1 MREANAII
9 RLDID
14 ELLGPAEQRL
24 SGDLDASDWDDETRQ
39 FRLHYQPVINTA
51 NGRMIAVKALL
62 RWEHPFFG
70 TLTPRRFVPLVLNAG
85 RMLDIGEAVLRR
97 AAIDLRNWQSA
108 GCDGIRIDIELI
120 QSQFY
125 DPQLPGKLRAVLAHY
140 DVPPETIC
148 LQISEAIL
156 RQNATA
162 NLAILEQLAHC
173 GVGLA
178 LTNFGAGAFAVNAL
192 QPFPFNRVN
201 IGATFVQD
209 MVTIADDAAMAEQIF
224 AALHGFGMRI
234 GADGVETAN
243 EYALLRQY
251 RCDEVQG
258 PYFFRAMPADG
269 ILSLLEQGAALAEVA
284 LLPNRPRSLLL
295 VDEDPNILAAL
306 KRLLLPDHYNIAT
319 AAGGEQALELLGLHR
334 FDVILCAQRMSGMSG
349 TEFFA
354 QTYHNGQDSVRLLL
368 AGAPDI
374 AAVIDAVNAGTVDK
388 FLVKPWND
396 AQMRAHVA
404 QAFRHKELSD
414 ENRRLNLEVH
424 TATQRL
430 AQVRQELEALQ
441 RHVLA
446 REGIAAL

>member
-1 MREANAII
+1 VREAHPTI

-14 ELLGPAEQRL
+14 ELLGPPDQRRP
-24 SGDLDASDWDDETRQ
+24 GDPANDWDDETRQ
-39 FRLHYQPVINTA
+39 FRLHYQPVINTG
-51 NGRMIAVKALL
+51 NGRMVAVKALL
-62 RWEHPFFG
+62 RWEHPLFG

-97 AAIDLRNWQSA
+97 AAIDLRRWQAA
-108 GCDGIRIDIELI
+108 GCDGVRIDIELI

-125 DPQLPGKLRAVLAHY
+125 DPQLPHKLGAVLAHY
-140 DVPPETIC
+140 DLAPESIC
-148 LQISEAIL
+148 LQVSEAIL

-162 NLAILEQLAHC
+162 NLAILEQIAHS

-178 LTNFGAGAFAVNAL
+178 LTNFGAGAFAVGAL

-201 IGATFVQD
+201 IGAAFVQD

-224 AALHGFGMRI
+224 GALHAFGMRI

-243 EYALLRQY
+243 EYALLRQF

-258 PYFFRAMPADG
+258 PFFFRAMPAEG
-269 ILSLLEQGAALAEVA
+269 ILALLRQGAALAEAA
-284 LLPNRPRSLLL
+284 LLPHSTRSLLL
-295 VDEDPNILAAL
+295 VDEDANIVAEL
-306 KRLLLPDHYNIAT
+306 KRLLRPDHYSIAT
-319 AAGGEQALELLGLHR
+319 ASSGAQALELLELHR

-349 TEFFA
+349 ADFFA
-354 QTYHNGQDSVRLLL
+354 AARPVCPDSARLLL
-368 AGAPDI
+368 AGSPDVP
-374 AAVIDAVNAGTVDK
+374 AVIDAVNAGTVDK
-388 FLVKPWND
+388 FLCKPWND
-396 AQMRAHVA
+396 AQLRFHVA
-404 QAFRHKELSD
+404 QAFRHKELGD

-424 TATQRL
+424 TAAQRL